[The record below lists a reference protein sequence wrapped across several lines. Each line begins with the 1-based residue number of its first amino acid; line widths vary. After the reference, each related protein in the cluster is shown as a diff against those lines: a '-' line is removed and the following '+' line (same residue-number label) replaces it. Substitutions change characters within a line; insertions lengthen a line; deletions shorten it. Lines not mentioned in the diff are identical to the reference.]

1 MRFNVVFGLRQVN
14 FMAPFVDNDHSI
26 HYPVDD
32 SVYAAY
38 GPLFAELRS
47 LQWVLA
53 AHAVVVKDNAAEA
66 NFFHTKTGFAAT
78 IVFPSSSSN
87 STSKVMVTLRG
98 VRKPTTATAAAAA
111 ASGGA
116 QPPQPVGVTVSVLH
130 PGGGEPEA
138 AAFTWGADGG
148 LTVEVALGGPDPA
161 NPCAMVLV
169 KDALNPPRAQP
180 QPRDYY

>member
-1 MRFNVVFGLRQVN
+1 
-14 FMAPFVDNDHSI
+14 
-26 HYPVDD
+26 
-32 SVYAAY
+32 
-38 GPLFAELRS
+38 
-47 LQWVLA
+47 VLA

-78 IVFPSSSSN
+78 IVFPSSGSN
-87 STSKVMVTLRG
+87 HSTTATSKVTVTLRG
-98 VRKPTTATAAAAA
+98 VRKPTTAAAAA
-111 ASGGA
+111 ASGGGGA

-138 AAFTWGADGG
+138 AAFTWEADGG

-169 KDALNPPRAQP
+169 KDALSPPRAQP
-180 QPRDYY
+180 QPREYD